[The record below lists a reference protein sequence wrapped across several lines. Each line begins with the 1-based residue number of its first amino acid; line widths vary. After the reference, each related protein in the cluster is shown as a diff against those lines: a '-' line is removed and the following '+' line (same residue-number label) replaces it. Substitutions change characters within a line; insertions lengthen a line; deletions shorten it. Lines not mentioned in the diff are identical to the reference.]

1 MARIPLF
8 PRLQPAGVDHILEQ
22 TEGDRPPQPRDSS
35 QALAD
40 IEMIS
45 FAASGG
51 SRDLNF
57 VDSLAEGIRGC
68 AERHGFPESA
78 SQAKRANFD
87 QDVAILLG
95 MQWRLQTGEGLRN
108 DVWAFLTT
116 VMVPDVV
123 AWRFPDQA
131 SERFHG
137 GVRNAF
143 QRLWIRGYALDRGE
157 GHQSRWLYLR
167 ELTEDSM
174 VQIFERGS
182 LSSEPQLAQAIAASW
197 FETAEVVGRSAMEEV
212 MRSAIKL
219 IRLRNEIV
227 DLGAVGTRECCRQ
240 VDELFREAVEIYQRG
255 SEK

>member
-8 PRLQPAGVDHILEQ
+8 PRLQPAGVDHLLEQ
-22 TEGDRPPQPRDSS
+22 AGSDGPPEPRNCNE
-35 QALAD
+35 ALAD

-51 SRDLNF
+51 GRDLHF
-57 VDSLAEGIRGC
+57 VDTLADGIRGR
-68 AERHGFPESA
+68 AERHGFPAEA
-78 SQAKRANFD
+78 SQSQRAKFD

-95 MQWRLQTGEGLRN
+95 MQWKLQTGEGLRN
-108 DVWAFLTT
+108 DVWAFLAT
-116 VMVPDVV
+116 VMMPDVV

-131 SERFHG
+131 AERFHG
-137 GVRNAF
+137 GVRNAL

-157 GHQSRWLYLR
+157 GHSERWLYLR

-174 VQIFERGS
+174 VQIFERAS
-182 LSSEPQLAQAIAASW
+182 LSSEPQLAQAIAANW
-197 FETAEVVGRSAMEEV
+197 VQTAETIGRNTMESV

-227 DLGAVGTRECCRQ
+227 DLGGVPEHECRHQ
-240 VDELFREAVEIYQRG
+240 VDELFVQAVEMVRSDSY
-255 SEK
+255 

>member
-8 PRLQPAGVDHILEQ
+8 PRLQPAGVDHLLEQ

-68 AERHGFPESA
+68 AERHGFPEGA
-78 SQAKRANFD
+78 SQAKRAKFD

-137 GVRNAF
+137 GVRNAL

-157 GHQSRWLYLR
+157 GHPERWLYLK

-174 VQIFERGS
+174 VQIFERAS
-182 LSSEPQLAQAIAASW
+182 LSSEPQLAQAIADAW
-197 FETAEVVGRSAMEEV
+197 IRTAADVGKGQMESI
-212 MRSAIKL
+212 MRAATKL

-227 DLGAVGTRECCRQ
+227 DLSAVSAEERTFQIDQLWRQ
-240 VDELFREAVEIYQRG
+240 ATDICNR
-255 SEK
+255 